1 MRNQETS
8 ANITS
13 DTNVVEKVG
22 AIYLASSDMST
33 AEINASKSV
42 QIIFEAFENVDEVS
56 LLINENFKNIISFTA
71 AKSNGLVNVNVKV
84 SNLDNIE
91 SSCNNF
97 EDMVLS
103 NNCNSKLNLK
113 IFNNDKTLCLDKVK
127 MVRIKSANDIIN
139 HALDLDGE
147 SVVYAVDM
155 FNKGEMVD
163 EDGPIYLP
171 FASCDMPIGIISEV
185 ESMAVNLLS
194 VDEDGDF
201 KITNNSLTYP
211 GEIIDSISF
220 R

>member
-1 MRNQETS
+1 MKNQGTS
-8 ANITS
+8 
-13 DTNVVEKVG
+13 VK
-22 AIYLASSDMST
+22 AIYLESSDMSI
-33 AEINASKSV
+33 AEINASKNV
-42 QIIFEAFENVDEVS
+42 QISFEASENVNEVS
-56 LLINENFKNIISFTA
+56 LLINANFKNIISFTIT
-71 AKSNGLVNVNVKV
+71 KNNGLVNVNVKI
-84 SNLDNIE
+84 SNLEDIE
-91 SSCNNF
+91 NSCNNF

-113 IFNNDKTLCLDKVK
+113 IFNNSKTLCLDKVK

-139 HALDLDGE
+139 HALSLDGE
-147 SVVYAVDM
+147 NVGYAVEM
-155 FNKGEMVD
+155 FNNGEMVD